1 VNIVP
6 PGPAIRARIC
16 RSKEHIR
23 AVQSPLPFFPEQ
35 ASNFAGHVDA
45 LFSYILVTAIFFTV
59 LVTLLAIFAAI
70 RYRRK
75 SPSEIGA
82 EIEGNTPL
90 EIGWTLIPLILA
102 LGMFAWGAVIY
113 VNYRTAPKDTLDIYV
128 IGKQWM
134 WKLQQP
140 NGRKEINELHIP
152 VNRDIKLIMGSED
165 VIHDFYVPAFRV
177 KMDVVPGRYNTM
189 WFRPT
194 KIGKYHF
201 FCSQYCGTNHALMG
215 GWVTV
220 MDPAEYAAWLSD
232 EGGDVNPV
240 SAGEKLFTQLACT
253 TCHVANGTGRG
264 PSLNGVYGAK
274 VLLADGST
282 VIADDGYIRESI
294 LQPKAKIVAGYQPV
308 MPTFQGLV
316 TEEQI
321 LNLTA
326 YIKSLQTQPVPAKGA
341 GVAPATS
348 GKK

>member
-1 VNIVP
+1 
-6 PGPAIRARIC
+6 
-16 RSKEHIR
+16 
-23 AVQSPLPFFPEQ
+23 VQSPLPIFPEQ
-35 ASNFAGHVDA
+35 ASNFAGNVDA
-45 LFSYILVTAIFFTV
+45 LFLFILMTTLFFAVLVTV
-59 LVTLLAIFAAI
+59 LVIFAAFKF
-70 RYRRK
+70 RRK
-75 SPSEIGA
+75 SEKEVGD
-82 EIEGNTPL
+82 EVEGNLVL
-90 EIGWTLIPLILA
+90 EIGWTLIPLVIA
-102 LGMFAWGAVIY
+102 LGIFAWGAVIY
-113 VNYRTAPKDTLDIYV
+113 VNYRIAPRDTLDVYV

-140 NGRKEINELHIP
+140 NGRKEINELHVP
-152 VNRDIKLIMGSED
+152 VNRNIKLIMGSED

-194 KIGKYHF
+194 KVGKYHF
-201 FCSQYCGTNHALMG
+201 FCSQYCGTNHAVMG

-220 MDPAEYAAWLSD
+220 MDPAEYAAWLSG
-232 EGGDVNPV
+232 ESGDVNPV
-240 SAGEKLFTQLACT
+240 SAGEKLFTQLACV
-253 TCHVANGTGRG
+253 TCHLANGTGRA

-282 VIADDGYIRESI
+282 VTADEAYIRESI

-326 YIKSLQTQPVPAKGA
+326 YIKSLQSQPVPAKGA
-341 GVAPATS
+341 GIAPAAA

>member
-1 VNIVP
+1 
-6 PGPAIRARIC
+6 
-16 RSKEHIR
+16 
-23 AVQSPLPFFPEQ
+23 
-35 ASNFAGHVDA
+35 VDA
-45 LFSYILVTAIFFTV
+45 LFSYILVTSIFFTV
-59 LVTLLAIFAAI
+59 LVTLLAIFAAY

-82 EIEGNTPL
+82 EIEGNTAL
-90 EIGWTLIPLILA
+90 EIGWTLIPLMLA

-128 IGKQWM
+128 VGKQWM

-152 VNRDIKLIMGSED
+152 VNRNIKLILGSED
-165 VIHDFYVPAFRV
+165 VIHNFYVPAFRV

-194 KIGKYHF
+194 KVGKYHF
-201 FCSQYCGTNHALMG
+201 FCSQYCGTNHAVMG

-232 EGGDVNPV
+232 EGGDLNPV
-240 SAGEKLFTQLACT
+240 SAGEKLFTQLACN
-253 TCHVANGTGRG
+253 TCHLPNGTGRA

-274 VLLADGST
+274 VLLADGT
-282 VIADDGYIRESI
+282 IVTADDAYIRESI

-316 TEEQI
+316 SEEQI
-321 LNLTA
+321 LDLTA
-326 YIKSLQTQPVPAKGA
+326 YIKSLESQPVPAKGA
-341 GVAPATS
+341 GIAPANAA

>member
-1 VNIVP
+1 M
-6 PGPAIRARIC
+6 
-16 RSKEHIR
+16 
-23 AVQSPLPFFPEQ
+23 QSSLPFFPEQ
-35 ASNFAGHVDA
+35 ASNFAGNVDT
-45 LFSYILVTAIFFTV
+45 LFSFILLTCLFFSV
-59 LVTLLAIFAAI
+59 LVTLLIILAALK
-70 RYRRK
+70 YKRK
-75 SPSEIGA
+75 TVGEVGSA
-82 EIEGNTPL
+82 DHGNMVL
-90 EIGWTLIPLILA
+90 EVGWTLIPLVIA
-102 LGMFAWGAVIY
+102 LGMFAWGAAVY

-128 IGKQWM
+128 VGKQWM

-140 NGRKEINELHIP
+140 NGRKEVNELHVP
-152 VNRDIKLIMGSED
+152 VNRNIKLIMGSED

-201 FCSQYCGTNHALMG
+201 FCSQYCGTNHAVMG

-232 EGGDVNPV
+232 EGGDLNPV
-240 SAGEKLFTQLACT
+240 AAGEKLFSQLACN
-253 TCHVANGTGRG
+253 TCHLPNGTGRG
-264 PSLNGVYGAK
+264 PSMNGVYQGK

-282 VIADDGYIRESI
+282 VTADEAYIRESI

-321 LNLTA
+321 MNLTA

-341 GVAPATS
+341 GVAPAS
-348 GKK
+348 AGKK

>member
-1 VNIVP
+1 M
-6 PGPAIRARIC
+6 
-16 RSKEHIR
+16 
-23 AVQSPLPFFPEQ
+23 QSPLPFYPEQ
-35 ASNFAGHVDA
+35 ASNFAGNVDT
-45 LFSYILVTAIFFTV
+45 LFSFILLTCLFFSV
-59 LVTLLAIFAAI
+59 LVTLLIILAAVK
-70 RYRRK
+70 YKRK
-75 SPSEIGA
+75 TAGEVGSA
-82 EIEGNTPL
+82 DHGNMVL
-90 EIGWTLIPLILA
+90 EVGWTVIPLVIA
-102 LGMFAWGAVIY
+102 LGMFAWGAAVY

-128 IGKQWM
+128 VGKQWM

-140 NGRKEINELHIP
+140 NGRKEINELHVP
-152 VNRDIKLIMGSED
+152 VNRNIKLIMGSED

-201 FCSQYCGTNHALMG
+201 FCSQYCGTNHAVMG

-232 EGGDVNPV
+232 EGGDLNPV
-240 SAGEKLFTQLACT
+240 SAGEKLFSQLACN
-253 TCHVANGTGRG
+253 TCHLPNGAGRA
-264 PSLNGVYGAK
+264 PSLNGIYGGK

-282 VIADDGYIRESI
+282 VIADEAYIRESI

-321 LNLTA
+321 MNLTA

-341 GVAPATS
+341 GVAPAGA

>member
-1 VNIVP
+1 M
-6 PGPAIRARIC
+6 
-16 RSKEHIR
+16 
-23 AVQSPLPFFPEQ
+23 QSPLPMFPDQ
-35 ASNFAGHVDA
+35 ASNFAGNVDA
-45 LFSYILVTAIFFTV
+45 LFSFILMTTLFFAVLVTV
-59 LVTLLAIFAAI
+59 LVIFAAF

-75 SPSEIGA
+75 SENEVGD
-82 EIEGNTPL
+82 EVHGNNVL
-90 EIGWTLIPLILA
+90 EVGWTLIPTIIA
-102 LGMFAWGAVIY
+102 IFIFAWGATIY
-113 VNYRTAPKDTLDIYV
+113 VNYRIAPKDTLDIYV

-152 VNRDIKLIMGSED
+152 VDRNVKLIMGSED

-194 KIGKYHF
+194 KTGKYHF
-201 FCSQYCGTNHALMG
+201 FCSQYCGTNHAVMG

-220 MDPAEYAAWLSD
+220 MDPAEYAAWLSG
-232 EGGDVNPV
+232 ESGDVNPA
-240 SAGEKLFTQLACT
+240 SAGEKLFTQLACV
-253 TCHVANGTGRG
+253 TCHIANGTGRA

-282 VIADDGYIRESI
+282 VIADEAYIRESI

-326 YIKSLQTQPVPAKGA
+326 YIKSLQSQPVPAKGA
-341 GVAPATS
+341 GIAPAAA

>member
-1 VNIVP
+1 M
-6 PGPAIRARIC
+6 
-16 RSKEHIR
+16 
-23 AVQSPLPFFPEQ
+23 QSPLPFFPEQ
-35 ASNFAGHVDA
+35 ASNFAGNVDN
-45 LFSYILVTAIFFTV
+45 LFLFVLLTCLFFAV
-59 LVTLLAIFAAI
+59 LVTLLVIYAAFK
-70 RYRRK
+70 YRRNK
-75 SPSEIGA
+75 PGEVGSLM
-82 EIEGNTPL
+82 EGNTLL
-90 EIGWTLIPLILA
+90 EIAWTAIPLILA
-102 LGMFAWGAVIY
+102 LGIFAWGAIIY
-113 VNYRTAPKDTLDIYV
+113 VNYRTAPTDTLDIYV

-140 NGRKEINELHIP
+140 NGRKEINELHVP
-152 VNRDIKLIMGSED
+152 VNRNIKLIMGSED

-194 KIGKYHF
+194 KTGKYHF

-220 MDPAEYAAWLSD
+220 MDPAEYATWLSG
-232 EGGDVNPV
+232 EVGDVNPA
-240 SAGEKLFTQLACT
+240 SAGETLFTQLACV
-253 TCHVANGTGRG
+253 TCHLANGTGRG

-274 VLLADGST
+274 VLLADGSIVT
-282 VIADDGYIRESI
+282 ADNAYIRESI

-326 YIKSLQTQPVPAKGA
+326 YIRSIQSQPVPAKGA
-341 GVAPATS
+341 GVAPAAAV

>member
-1 VNIVP
+1 M
-6 PGPAIRARIC
+6 
-16 RSKEHIR
+16 
-23 AVQSPLPFFPEQ
+23 FPEQ
-35 ASNFAGHVDA
+35 ASNFAGSVDT
-45 LFSYILVTAIFFTV
+45 LFFFILLTTMFFAVLVTV
-59 LVTLLAIFAAI
+59 LVIFAAFK
-70 RYRRK
+70 YRRK
-75 SPSEIGA
+75 HADEVGDDVH
-82 EIEGNTPL
+82 GNNLL
-90 EIGWTLIPLILA
+90 EIGWTVIPLLLAILI
-102 LGMFAWGAVIY
+102 FAWGSAVY
-113 VNYRTAPKDTLDIYV
+113 VNYRIAPKDTLDIFV

-152 VNRDIKLIMGSED
+152 LNRNVRLIMGSED
-165 VIHDFYVPAFRV
+165 VIHNFYVPAFRV

-201 FCSQYCGTNHALMG
+201 FCSQYCGTNHAVMG

-220 MDPAEYAAWLSD
+220 MDPAEYAAWLSG
-232 EGGDVNPV
+232 ESGDVNPV
-240 SAGEKLFTQLACT
+240 SAGERLFSQLACN
-253 TCHVANGTGRG
+253 TCHIANGTGRA

-274 VLLADGST
+274 VLLADGT
-282 VIADDGYIRESI
+282 IVTADEAYIRESI
-294 LQPKAKIVAGYQPV
+294 LEPKAKIVAGYQPV

-326 YIKSLQTQPVPAKGA
+326 YIKSLQSQPVPAKGA
-341 GVAPATS
+341 GIAPAAA